1 MIYDL
6 MMLRLEQQILQLN
19 PYLLGDMVS
28 DKQCA
33 VNVGLSDYRD
43 VKNLDM
49 NVLKDN
55 KQSNS

>member
-1 MIYDL
+1 M
-6 MMLRLEQQILQLN
+6 E
-19 PYLLGDMVS
+19 S

-33 VNVGLSDYRD
+33 VNAGLSDYHD

-55 KQSNS
+55 KQSNL